1 MYYGVY
7 HGHTK
12 NWLEIQSI
20 CKQWFW
26 TFFHFKRLDPQTRQC
41 TENHVYPRFLSQS
54 KRQCVRNVTVQKDT
68 LSKSDCNTV
77 CLLHVCALYTCTLY
91 SNLCFQTCEYIAV
104 PLSLLTTNM
113 QDLRITWRGADDCNT
128 LSSACIYNNNLC
140 SQRCR
145 IKGSLGSKDHM
156 KRWSLPDE
164 LPPTTASLQN

>member
-1 MYYGVY
+1 MYIRDSLAKVK
-7 HGHTK
+7 H
-12 NWLEIQSI
+12 NVLE
-20 CKQWFW
+20 
-26 TFFHFKRLDPQTRQC
+26 TL
-41 TENHVYPRFLSQS
+41 LS
-54 KRQCVRNVTVQKDT
+54 KKMYT

-77 CLLHVCALYTCTLY
+77 CLLHVCTLYTCTLY

-128 LSSACIYNNNLC
+128 LSSACMYNSNLC

-156 KRWSLPDE
+156 KRWSLPEE
-164 LPPTTASLQN
+164 LPPTTASLQKEWWFNNFLVLLVFSKMRAPKMIKTLWDG